1 MENNED
7 MSVKESLNIIL
18 GYVCNYKCSYCSVLK
33 DVIKNIHYKFTKKDL
48 DNIDECI
55 EKNNIKDIS
64 ILGGEPFLFRDV
76 LYILYDHIYK
86 KYPKNNINFRIITNA
101 TLMNEFDFKY
111 LNRAYLKISVQSLN
125 GKEKSIY
132 HLIKNNKLGYKII
145 DEIRKFNRYMFSRV
159 ILLNEK
165 EWYKDIININK
176 VFPGKNINIA
186 IDTRNIKNLN
196 KESIDNILNNY
207 RKIIYIRDAVLG
219 CVDIDYKCTCSDI
232 NIYEIGKGFIYR
244 ERPKNLVVGCNE
256 IAKDL
261 NKELFDYLV
270 NSVKEIHKEKFKN
283 DNITEE
289 GGGLFNGD

>member
-1 MENNED
+1 MNDNED
-7 MSVKESLNIIL
+7 MFMKESLNIIL

-76 LYILYDHIYK
+76 LYVLYDHIYK

-125 GKEKSIY
+125 GKEKSIH
-132 HLIKNNKLGYKII
+132 HLIKNNKLGYKVI

-165 EWYKDIININK
+165 EWYKDIIDINK

-207 RKIIYIRDAVLG
+207 RKIIYIRDATLG
-219 CVDIDYKCTCSDI
+219 CIDIDYKCTCSDI
-232 NIYEIGKGFIYR
+232 SIYEIGKGFIYR

-261 NKELFDYLV
+261 SKELFDYLV
-270 NSVKEIHKEKFKN
+270 NNIKEIHKEKFKN

-289 GGGLFNGD
+289 GGGFFNGD